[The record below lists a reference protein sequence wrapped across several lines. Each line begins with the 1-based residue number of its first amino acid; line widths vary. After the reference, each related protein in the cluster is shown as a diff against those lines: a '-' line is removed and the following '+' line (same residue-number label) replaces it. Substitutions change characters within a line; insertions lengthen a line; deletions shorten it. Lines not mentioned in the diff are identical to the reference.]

1 VPGLPGKGGWV
12 RRACVPGGCPGMGC
26 SCGWNAN
33 NFPCRSYGWWG
44 STLLGPEGI
53 STRWGGPLVGSGGG
67 PLSHRTA
74 RVQNPCGVVVVGSR

>member
-1 VPGLPGKGGWV
+1 MPGLPGKGGWV

-53 STRWGGPLVGSGGG
+53 STCCGGSSLW
-67 PLSHRTA
+67 LK
-74 RVQNPCGVVVVGSR
+74 VVVGHRPTERLASMVPG